1 MIRLGINP
9 IGWTND
15 DVRWL
20 GDEIPLEVCLAEAK
34 AAGYV
39 GIELGRKF
47 PRQAKALK
55 KILHRH
61 DLALVSGWYSARL
74 LERSAKDEIAAMQ
87 DHLKLLKDLGCS
99 VMVFAETAGDT
110 VPFVSKPLS
119 QRPQITAP
127 GQWKELGRRM
137 TETGD
142 YLQDHGLRLA
152 LHHHM
157 GTPVQTAEDVDRLF
171 DHCGPSVGLLVDT
184 GHLTFAGDEPV
195 KMIRKH
201 GARVAHVHAKDV
213 RRGAFLQALELDLSF
228 TEAVL
233 AGIFTAPGDGI
244 VDFAAVMKELK
255 KLGYDGWIVHEAEQD
270 PRIANPLIYAKI
282 GNAHLREVCRE
293 ADLRLSTG
301 RGS

>member
-20 GDEIPLEVCLAEAK
+20 GDDIPLAACLSEARQ
-34 AAGYV
+34 AGYV

-55 KILHRH
+55 KILDRH

-87 DHLKLLKDLGCS
+87 DHLDLLKALGCR

-119 QRPQITAP
+119 ERPRITSAA
-127 GQWKELGRRM
+127 QWKELGRRM
-137 TETGD
+137 TAVGD
-142 YLQDHGLRLA
+142 HIAAHGLRLA

-157 GTPVQTAEDVDRLF
+157 GTPVQTADDVDKLF
-171 DHCGPSVGLLVDT
+171 AHCGASVGLLVDT
-184 GHLTFAGDEPV
+184 GHLTYAGGDPL

-201 GARVAHVHAKDV
+201 AKRVAHVHAKDI
-213 RRGAFLQALELDLSF
+213 RRGALMQSLDRDLSF
-228 TEAVL
+228 TEAII
-233 AGIFTAPGDGI
+233 AGVFTAPGDGI
-244 VDFAAVMKELK
+244 VGTAKELRK
-255 KLGYDGWIVHEAEQD
+255 IGYAGWIVHEAEQD
-270 PRIANPLIYAKI
+270 PRIAHPLTYAKL
-282 GNAHLREVCRE
+282 GNTHLREVC
-293 ADLRLSTG
+293 AKAGLRVAAA
-301 RGS
+301 